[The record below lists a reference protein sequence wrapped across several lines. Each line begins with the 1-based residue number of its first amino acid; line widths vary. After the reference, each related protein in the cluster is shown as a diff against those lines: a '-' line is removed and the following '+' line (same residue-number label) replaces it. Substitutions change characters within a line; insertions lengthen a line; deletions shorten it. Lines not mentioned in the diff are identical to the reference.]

1 MKQEPPIGGFFCG
14 KNDCFWTCCNVNFVN
29 YSQWMK
35 RALHQLLMLHNFKI
49 CKFSHTF
56 VTNFLNNTHMKQDQI
71 IGKNMQAIRQ
81 KLGFT
86 QKQVAAYL
94 QINREEVSYY
104 EIGSRTASTKILSQ
118 LANLYGVDEYD
129 FFEENLDMAN
139 VNLALAFRAE
149 SINAKDL
156 AQIAKFKKIVRN
168 YLNMKNLHENEP
180 TTS

>member
-1 MKQEPPIGGFFCG
+1 MNQ
-14 KNDCFWTCCNVNFVN
+14 N
-29 YSQWMK
+29 
-35 RALHQLLMLHNFKI
+35 
-49 CKFSHTF
+49 
-56 VTNFLNNTHMKQDQI
+56 QI

-86 QKQVAAYL
+86 QEQVAAYL

-118 LANLYGVDEYD
+118 LADLYGVDEYD
-129 FFEENLDMAN
+129 FFEEDLDMAN

-149 SINAKDL
+149 SIKAEDL

-168 YLNMKNLHENEP
+168 YLTMKNLHENEP